1 MFGPHP
7 VDGRRGVRPPSMEP
21 RRRGIPGGGFL
32 LHRRRVGI
40 LLRSLIMLYQDGY
53 NDLASDLPAAPTPIY
68 RSIKASTASPRESLK
83 EKKPKMAAM
92 KPLSEL
98 VRALGDEDYFK
109 RQSAAWR
116 LVEAG
121 GEAVAPLLA
130 ALGGDPD
137 PQVRFKAAWALGKI
151 GDERGLEPLARA
163 LLEDED
169 PAVREWA
176 ASALEA
182 IGDPRAVPPLAQSL
196 ATDPSREVRLRSSL
210 ALGAFGAVE
219 AFEDLLREG
228 DLEARRMAVV
238 GVGRLRSAGSMELFA
253 PLSGD
258 ADPELRRRVAWS
270 LGEMGAS
277 GALPLLLP
285 ALKDDGPVVRME
297 AAKALAKIG
306 GEEACR
312 MAASLLDDPDPRVRL
327 SAVTSLGE
335 IGLAEALDRLV
346 EVLFG
351 EDEEEIRA
359 WAAWSLGEIDDIR
372 AIEPLQEACVK
383 CPPKVREK
391 ALDSLEEVFGMGRAA
406 GKNGG
411 GGDP

>member
-1 MFGPHP
+1 M
-7 VDGRRGVRPPSMEP
+7 
-21 RRRGIPGGGFL
+21 
-32 LHRRRVGI
+32 
-40 LLRSLIMLYQDGY
+40 LRSLIMLYQDGY

-228 DLEARRMAVV
+228 DLEARRMAVM
-238 GVGRLRSAGSMELFA
+238 GVGRLRSMGSMELFA

-258 ADPELRRRVAWS
+258 ADPELRRRV
-270 LGEMGAS
+270 
-277 GALPLLLP
+277 
-285 ALKDDGPVVRME
+285 
-297 AAKALAKIG
+297 
-306 GEEACR
+306 
-312 MAASLLDDPDPRVRL
+312 
-327 SAVTSLGE
+327 
-335 IGLAEALDRLV
+335 
-346 EVLFG
+346 
-351 EDEEEIRA
+351 
-359 WAAWSLGEIDDIR
+359 AWSLGEIDDIR